1 MADKGIFIYAV
12 RDEDSMQGFILV
24 ASEVDIDVEN
34 SKAEKVG
41 VYHIHSVK
49 NKPYNYTVNKK
60 LTNVRLDEFMSVVD
74 EDLYEFN
81 EKNRTLVFDK
91 KGYDNLIGQLMDD
104 LEEENDDDSSEEEE
118 KKKKKPAPKAASA
131 RKTRSSKGSDK
142 VKGSDSESYEAAD
155 EEDEEEKKR
164 SRGRPK
170 KNKSTEEITEDK
182 DENSQEDQPKP
193 KGKRGRPPSKDK
205 AASVAVPKK
214 QDKQDDKDGEE
225 NGEDQNGHEENG
237 DEDKEEGE
245 QKRVPGKRGR
255 KPGKKTAE
263 TPAKKEAQ
271 QNIIHNRKP
280 QVFLIQ
286 RPGKRGRKPAKKGSE
301 SEDNEDADDEQ
312 EEVSKKGAKKKVEKY
327 KKGSHNPNI
336 PDVVKTDETFEGDS
350 QDINDVCCSFCT
362 NRELLRAVYT
372 GNSNLLKKLVQSK
385 AKVSTLFAKRG
396 PDADETTLEII
407 LKNKDKKC
415 LDVLIN
421 ALNKKSEISLA
432 SNPECSLEEVYTGFN
447 DRFAYGVPT
456 RKVQMARGGKEGN
469 NAFVADI
476 NSFVDTQSWN
486 ENERLIF
493 SLLENETEVQFLEFL
508 RGLKDENLTTSLLEK
523 TYVAVRAGNRKTASY
538 LMKQAN
544 KFGGYGFN
552 NLHEQ
557 VLSLDDVSKL
567 DEFKKVSITKKST
580 GVYSKNSYGF
590 GGAQGIITPIHCAAI
605 NPNPEFIKKLLEIS
619 PEFTIPDDLMRKP
632 VHYAATCEGP
642 GPLSYLLKQ
651 GVDAREGD
659 KKKITPLMLACQFG
673 RAKNVEI
680 LLDANGKSNP
690 DTRTREGYR
699 AIHYAAHY
707 GHLDCIKLMI
717 EKGGVEVDS
726 PGPKRMTPLHIATSR
741 GHFEIVEYLLSKGAK
756 VIVKDKFKR
765 SAVIHATANGYLKIL
780 SLILKNGGPFN
791 DPDSSGNYPVHY
803 AAAYGFQACLDLL
816 KQAGADFN
824 PQNSWNL
831 TPLSIA
837 MAKGHFGM
845 VKKLLNYPE
854 CDVNCTDVKGRTII
868 SRATEKLNLNN
879 LSQFEFI
886 LKEKKANPNMADLQ
900 GQSPLHYLCNLS
912 KDDYVSKRQN
922 EENAHHVTKK
932 YEEEYEKIVQK
943 ATQILLDCGADINK
957 LNTMEESPLTI
968 AIKQQNFFILNI
980 LLKKG
985 GLDFSHVNQIDQN
998 ILHTLNTLILEGP
1011 SGIDQFYNIFEEI
1024 KKDKNVN
1031 LKEYLNKVDYHGF
1044 SPLLMYVKIFS
1055 ENASHYRE
1063 QRVEELSQEIYSKKG
1078 GSAPNKKNP
1087 IKKQAPTRGP
1097 RVAKKAIR
1105 SAPAKSLIGFSND
1118 GALVQLTEKE
1128 LEKVQ
1133 KQADEDLLQFEQKF
1147 QKLITFL
1154 VEKGSDVEAK
1164 VQKIKK
1170 YRSNMDVEDKSDNE
1184 EQQEQDEDDDEN
1196 EGNKTLKDEMGNPIQ
1211 NKKVKYIPEYNSCG
1225 EMNIFGLALSH
1236 LSLPYLKFIHEQY
1249 PQLVNNVDYLKRNHL
1264 HKFILKNDDEPATNV
1279 SHKVLEWLTT
1289 LKIDINQKDIIE
1301 STPLISAISQ
1311 KKYKFA
1317 KTLINHKAQVDV
1329 KDIFGKT
1336 PLIMAINNIQSNNLE
1351 FVEYLLSNGA
1361 SANFADNYGRT
1372 PLHHAIN
1379 KADKGAN
1386 ASFDL
1391 ENLLIKNKADINAAD
1406 SLGRTPLH
1414 YCFVSLQDQQYSTLQ
1429 YDPFETVSS
1438 LCNQSNI
1445 KIDVK
1450 DNLGKTPLHYAA
1462 QKNSTISVI
1471 YMIEKKANIDIED
1484 ANGNTPLAV
1493 AFRFK
1498 RSEITTTLIQNGA
1511 NTSKFITI
1519 NKNLKPNG
1527 EEEEEYKEPAKDHW
1541 GNPIKTRRRQ
1551 NYSSYGSRYLFQYQN
1566 QYDGFGGDQ
1575 NSNNS
1580 IIKKLLSEYH
1590 IEEDSYIE
1598 LVKRS
1603 ITKEQFKEK
1612 GLDNLVFQEFR
1623 VRGDLPLGKHSF
1635 FKASITFQW
1644 QGIAYLLLIK
1654 GNYNLFNALEDAI
1667 KIDLYQ
1673 LSITLLFKYPED
1685 ETITQCNS
1693 EGQNL
1698 IHILCQRSPRDVN
1711 LQVKLFETLLNRGVD
1726 AKKLDNKKNLCLHFA
1741 FLHHQLTPKLLELG
1755 LDCNAYNDDQQTPFA
1770 LAIQEDAKQ
1779 ALKIYTANYKPDYS
1793 KKFKAKLE
1801 GHQDYLQF
1809 TPLLIQFANK
1819 NKDLVLLNHLLANGS
1834 NINEVDNLG
1843 RNALYYAIYHNSHK
1857 LVKFVLQTKKFDVKH
1872 VDNQGKN
1879 AVHYVVNPVEF
1890 GSYENTEILELLHN
1904 AKIDFNVKDK
1914 DGNTAMFYALQQD
1927 SKKMAESLKKY
1938 GVEAL
1943 KEKKLPQRAA
1953 TSIVTDALFPDEEI
1967 DYEED
1972 SKKFSEE
1979 TTYDQYKEFFEQKN
1993 AGDKVYLDKYVAG
2006 NYKKKDNYVVLDD
2019 NNEPY
2024 NLLMT
2029 KVDLGGGFAKYVF
2042 YIMQVIHDK
2051 NSDVYILYTRWGHMG
2066 GMGQMQHTPFATKEA
2081 AVKEFSKIFY
2091 QKSGND
2097 WTNRHNFKK
2106 QDKKYQ
2112 LVIFEKGNDK
2122 KSFSLKPYDFE
2133 RLNCSA
2139 SQLEK
2144 PIQEFIKNISNAEIF
2159 KQAYRQFALSDQYL
2173 PITKLSKAALI
2184 EAQGIL
2190 ADIREEVIEIQKL
2203 RSKLTQGNNMQLL
2216 LEREESVLRYSNRYY
2231 ELVPRAV
2238 SKWEPA
2244 QPLNHEHNISQEQRL
2259 VENLLDFEAAIKI
2272 IMGSYT
2278 KLQVMHPL
2286 DYCFNSLSIRMKQIQ
2301 NEHPEYKM
2309 IQQYVSRTNHKATDP
2324 NSQFIRNVFAV
2335 ERRGEAERIKQFS
2348 DHTKKLLW
2356 HGSGVQNLLS
2366 ILNFGL
2372 RINGIHAQKSGSSL
2386 GDGIYFADL
2395 FSKASAYA
2403 NNADVGVES
2412 RFLLLC
2418 EVAVGKEQQIKTN
2431 ENFTKFA
2438 NSNYQLMKGFNSVKL
2453 VGKSCPDEKKNLVL
2467 PNGTIVPI
2475 GPIIDFNENLK
2486 QKLQIEK
2493 STKKS
2498 AKKST
2503 KKPAQK
2509 IPARPIKKVVKATK
2523 YSSDEEN
2530 SQDEESQI
2538 QVEEDELDIPEDE
2551 IQSDGDEEI
2560 EEEEDNFDEEQDEQ
2574 NLLQNNFLY
2583 DVQHQGA
2590 KTPFNQLFTQYQNSE
2605 YVVYN
2610 SAQVRIRYLIEIR
2623 D

>member
-1 MADKGIFIYAV
+1 MADKGIYIYAV

-60 LTNVRLDEFMSVVD
+60 LTNVKLDEFMSVVD

-81 EKNRTLVFDK
+81 EKNRTLVFER

-104 LEEENDDDSSEEEE
+104 LEEEDDDESSEEDE
-118 KKKKKPAPKAASA
+118 KTKKKPAPKAPSA
-131 RKTRSSKGSDK
+131 RKTRSAKGSAQA
-142 VKGSDSESYEAAD
+142 KGSDSESYDAAD
-155 EEDEEEKKR
+155 EDDEEEKKK

-170 KNKSTEEITEDK
+170 KIKSTDEITEDK
-182 DENSQEDQPKP
+182 EENSQEDQPKP

-205 AASVAVPKK
+205 AAVVTVPKK
-214 QDKQDDKDGEE
+214 QEKQDDKDGEVNRE
-225 NGEDQNGHEENG
+225 GQNGHEDEENG
-237 DEDKEEGE
+237 DQEKEDGE

-255 KPGKKTAE
+255 KPGKKAAE
-263 TPAKKEAQ
+263 TPAKKEA
-271 QNIIHNRKP
+271 
-280 QVFLIQ
+280 
-286 RPGKRGRKPAKKGSE
+286 PGKRGRKPAKKGSE

-350 QDINDVCCSFCT
+350 ADINDTCCSFCT

-372 GNSNLLKKLVQSK
+372 GNSNLLKKIVQSK

-476 NSFVDTQSWN
+476 NSFVETHSWN

-659 KKKITPLMLACQFG
+659 KRKITPLMLACQFG

-690 DTRTREGYR
+690 DSRTREGYR

-717 EKGGVEVDS
+717 EKGGIEVDS

-803 AAAYGFQACLDLL
+803 AAAYGYQACLDLL

-912 KDDYVSKRQN
+912 KDNYISKRQE
-922 EENAHHVTKK
+922 EENAHHITKK

-957 LNTMEESPLTI
+957 LNTMDQSPLTI

-1011 SGIDQFYNIFEEI
+1011 SGIDQFYTIFDEI
-1024 KKDKNVN
+1024 KKDNNVN
-1031 LKEYLNKVDYHGF
+1031 IKEYLNKVDYHGF
-1044 SPLLMYVKIFS
+1044 SPLLLYVKTFS
-1055 ENASHYRE
+1055 QNASHYRE
-1063 QRVEELSQEIYSKKG
+1063 QRVEELSQEIYTKKG
-1078 GSAPNKKNP
+1078 GSAPN
-1087 IKKQAPTRGP
+1087 IKYSKRKQIHNRPVAPRA
-1097 RVAKKAIR
+1097 AKRA
-1105 SAPAKSLIGFSND
+1105 APSSLVGFSND

-1133 KQADEDLLQFEQKF
+1133 KQADEDLLEFEQKF

-1184 EQQEQDEDDDEN
+1184 EQQQEDEDEN
-1196 EGNKTLKDEMGNPIQ
+1196 ESEGNNNLKDEMGNPIQ

-1225 EMNIFGLALSH
+1225 EMNIFGLALGH
-1236 LSLPYLKFIHEQY
+1236 LSLTYLKFIHEKY
-1249 PQLVNNVDYLKRNHL
+1249 PQLVSNVDYLKRNHL
-1264 HKFILKNDDEPATNV
+1264 HKFILKNDDEPASNV
-1279 SHKVLEWLTT
+1279 THKVLEWLTT

-1311 KKYKFA
+1311 NKYKFA
-1317 KTLINHKAQVDV
+1317 KTLISHKAQIDV
-1329 KDIFGKT
+1329 KDLFGKT

-1351 FVEYLLSNGA
+1351 FVEYLLSSGA
-1361 SANFADNYGRT
+1361 STNFADNYGRT

-1379 KADKGAN
+1379 EADKGAN

-1391 ENLLIKNKADINAAD
+1391 ENLLIKNKADINATD

-1414 YCFVSLQDQQYSTLQ
+1414 YCFISLQDQQYSTLQ

-1471 YMIEKKANIDIED
+1471 YMIEKKANIDSED
-1484 ANGNTPLAV
+1484 INGNTPLAV

-1527 EEEEEYKEPAKDHW
+1527 EEEDEYKEPTKDHW
-1541 GNPIKTRRRQ
+1541 VNPIRTRRRQ
-1551 NYSSYGSRYLFQYQN
+1551 NYAYYGNRYLNQYQD
-1566 QYDGFGGDQ
+1566 QYNGHGFGYGGG
-1575 NSNNS
+1575 NSNKD
-1580 IIKKLLSEYH
+1580 IINKLLSEYQ
-1590 IEEDSYIE
+1590 IEEDSYID

-1603 ITKEQFKEK
+1603 ITKEQFKQK

-1635 FKASITFQW
+1635 FKAAITFQW
-1644 QGIAYLLLIK
+1644 QGIAYLLLMK
-1654 GNYNLFNALEDAI
+1654 SNYNLFNALEDAI

-1673 LSITLLFKYPED
+1673 LSITLLYKYPED
-1685 ETITQCNS
+1685 KTITQCNN

-1698 IHILCQRSPRDVN
+1698 IHILCQRSAKDVN
-1711 LQVKLFETLLNRGVD
+1711 LQVKLFDTLLSRGVD
-1726 AKKLDNKKNLCLHFA
+1726 AKKVDNKKNFCLHFA
-1741 FLHHQLTPKLLELG
+1741 FLHHQLTPKILELG
-1755 LDCNAYNDDQQTPFA
+1755 LDCNAYNDNQQTPFA
-1770 LAIQEDAKQ
+1770 LAIQQNAKQ
-1779 ALKIYTANYKPDYS
+1779 ALQMYSANYKPDYS
-1793 KKFKAKLE
+1793 KKFKAKFE
-1801 GHQDYLQF
+1801 GHQDHLQF

-1819 NKDLVLLNHLLANGS
+1819 NKDLVLLNSLLANGS

-1857 LVKFVLQTKKFDVKH
+1857 LVKFILQTKKFDVKH
-1872 VDNQGKN
+1872 IDNKGKN
-1879 AVHYVVNPVEF
+1879 AVHYTVNPVEF
-1890 GSYENTEILELLHN
+1890 GSYENTEILDLLHN

-1914 DGNTAMFYALQQD
+1914 EGNTAIFYALQQD
-1927 SKKMAESLKKY
+1927 SKKMAEALKKY
-1938 GVEAL
+1938 NVEVP

-1953 TSIVTDALFPDEEI
+1953 TSIVTDAFFPDEEI

-1979 TTYDQYKEFFEQKN
+1979 STYDQYKEFFEQKN

-2019 NNEPY
+2019 NSEPY

-2106 QDKKYQ
+2106 YEKKYQ
-2112 LVIFEKGNDK
+2112 LVIFDKANDK

-2133 RLNCSA
+2133 QLKCTA
-2139 SQLEK
+2139 SQLQK
-2144 PIQEFIKNISNAEIF
+2144 PIQEFVKNISNAEIF
-2159 KQAYRQFALSDQYL
+2159 KSAYRQFALSDQYL

-2216 LEREESVLRYSNRYY
+2216 LEREENVLRLSNRYY

-2244 QPLNHEHNISQEQRL
+2244 QPLNYEHNISQEQRL

-2278 KLQVMHPL
+2278 KLQEMHPL
-2286 DYCFNSLSIRMKQIQ
+2286 DYCFNSLSIRMKQVQ
-2301 NEHPEYKM
+2301 YEHPEYKM
-2309 IQQYVSRTNHKATDP
+2309 IQQYISRTNHKATLPD
-2324 NSQFIRNVFAV
+2324 SKFIRNVFAV

-2348 DHTKKLLW
+2348 DYTKKLLW

-2403 NNADVGVES
+2403 NNSDVGVES

-2431 ENFTKFA
+2431 EHYQKLT

-2475 GPIIDFNENLK
+2475 GQIIDYNENLK
-2486 QKLQIEK
+2486 QKLEIEK
-2493 STKKS
+2493 TTKQS
-2498 AKKST
+2498 AKKAT
-2503 KKPAQK
+2503 KRAAKKPAR
-2509 IPARPIKKVVKATK
+2509 PTRPIKKSVKATK
-2523 YSSDEEN
+2523 YSDDEN
-2530 SQDEESQI
+2530 SQDEESQMQNEDEADLEI
-2538 QVEEDELDIPEDE
+2538 PDEKPQYDDGDAMEEED
-2551 IQSDGDEEI
+2551 I
-2560 EEEEDNFDEEQDEQ
+2560 EEEEEDYEDEDEKEQ

-2583 DVQHQGA
+2583 DVQHQGP